1 MFRIP
6 LFAASHKIFRSAAG
20 RTLPFGH
27 TDDRIFKIVAA
38 KIYHHKPLVDMSPE
52 LKAILYWIPSRGSFL
67 AIVGSVGG
75 SILLP
80 KPLVAPSYRFD
91 R

>member
-1 MFRIP
+1 M
-6 LFAASHKIFRSAAG
+6 A
-20 RTLPFGH
+20 
-27 TDDRIFKIVAA
+27 AA

-75 SILLP
+75 SILLLP